1 MHTISHV
8 FSSHDAL
15 SAFEEQHGLKNEKHV
30 LVQVFSGVLD
40 PAILQDV
47 RSHLITSLPN
57 AKILGTT
64 TD

>member
-1 MHTISHV
+1 MRTISHV

-15 SAFEEQHGLKNEKHV
+15 SAFEEQHGLKNEKYL

-40 PAILQDV
+40 SAILQDV